1 MPSRFWID
9 WTFGLWR
16 STSVRNMSA
25 PTPSISV
32 IVPTLNE
39 VENIAPFVSQILAT
53 GVPFHEIVFVD
64 DRSTDGTQ
72 QNIRALARDH
82 RVRLIERGAG
92 EIGLASAIM
101 TGATAAE
108 GELVVVMDAD
118 LSHPPE
124 RIPDLL
130 APLLAGR
137 ADMVIG
143 SRYMPGGSTP
153 GWPLWRRLLSRTGA
167 TFAFPLTSTRDSMSG
182 FFAISRSK
190 ILELGLSTAGFKMAF
205 AIISRGG
212 RKLRVQEIPIAFLD
226 RVRGQSKMSF
236 PLALNFGALWLGSIF
251 RQIFGRNRTRP
262 RGQDRHQPAG
272 D

>member
-1 MPSRFWID
+1 MLSRFWID
-9 WTFGLWR
+9 WTFDLWR
-16 STSVRNMSA
+16 FTSVRNMSP

-32 IVPTLNE
+32 IVSTLNE
-39 VENIAPFVSQILAT
+39 VENIGPLVSQILAT

-72 QNIRALARDH
+72 ENIRALARDH
-82 RVRLIERGAG
+82 RVRLIEREAG

-101 TGATAAE
+101 AGATAAE

-130 APLLAGR
+130 AALLEGS

-167 TFAFPLTSTRDSMSG
+167 VFAFPLTSTRDSMSG

-190 ILELGLSTAGFKMAF
+190 LLELGRSTAGFKMAF

-236 PLALNFGALWLGSIF
+236 PLALNFGALWLGSIV
-251 RQIFGRNRTRP
+251 RHIFGRNKTRP
-262 RGQDRHQPAG
+262 RE
-272 D
+272 

>member
-1 MPSRFWID
+1 
-9 WTFGLWR
+9 
-16 STSVRNMSA
+16 MSA

-39 VENIAPFVSQILAT
+39 AENIAPLVSQILAT

-72 QNIRALARDH
+72 ENIRALARDH
-82 RVRLIERGAG
+82 PVRLIERAAG

-130 APLLAGR
+130 APLLAGS

-153 GWPLWRRLLSRTGA
+153 DWPLWRRLLSRTGA
-167 TFAFPLTSTRDSMSG
+167 VLAFPLTSTRDSMSG
-182 FFAISRSK
+182 FFAISRCK
-190 ILELGLSTAGFKMAF
+190 LLELGLSTAGFKMAF

-212 RKLRVQEIPIAFLD
+212 RKLRVHEIPIAFLD

-236 PLALNFGALWLGSIF
+236 PLALNFGALWIGSTF
-251 RQIFGRNRTRP
+251 RQIFGRSKTRP
-262 RGQDRHQPAG
+262 RGQG
-272 D
+272 LS